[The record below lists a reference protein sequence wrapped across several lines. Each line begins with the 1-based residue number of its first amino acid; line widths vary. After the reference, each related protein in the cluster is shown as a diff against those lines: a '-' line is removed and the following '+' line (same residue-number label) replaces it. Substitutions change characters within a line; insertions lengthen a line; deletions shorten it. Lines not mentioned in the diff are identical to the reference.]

1 MIVKHVSEMY
11 FFFTLNFSPQGRYP
25 HVRARLCSMQQPKK
39 NKASFWSCKVGC
51 VHKKLVEVWPDR
63 QNSEQKYK
71 DFTHAL
77 ASDKHAEW
85 PQRNHNTL
93 LLKSIG
99 LFSTLELSFAAPR
112 VLPVP
117 LHPCGFIVSLLPVQ
131 GQGTCQFKAFVL
143 RGFMCKELCFLC
155 KTSNIWSSEVR
166 YRLAFPFK
174 DTVRLIR
181 CSCELKRLT
190 PSVVMREE
198 RHHDSIL
205 KKSLFLNLL

>member
-143 RGFMCKELCFLC
+143 RVLCAKNFVFF
-155 KTSNIWSSEVR
+155 VR
-166 YRLAFPFK
+166 PQIFGPVKSDTDLHFP
-174 DTVRLIR
+174 
-181 CSCELKRLT
+181 LK
-190 PSVVMREE
+190 
-198 RHHDSIL
+198 IL
-205 KKSLFLNLL
+205 SG